1 MSVEIGKHWKPG
13 HRVYRDDST
22 GSYGEVNSP
31 LLTVTESLV
40 QQALLRPQSPPPKL
54 RYLRARPWGPIT
66 PPATQSVI
74 PPLRIPE
81 DQT

>member
-31 LLTVTESLV
+31 LLTVTERLV
-40 QQALLRPQSPPPKL
+40 QAALLRPQRPPADVRL
-54 RYLRARPWGPIT
+54 RQYLRARPWGPIS
-66 PPATQSVI
+66 PR
-74 PPLRIPE
+74 LRNP
-81 DQT
+81 